1 MQATLLQIVCFRC
14 KKIKQGKQVPR
25 GGTTWVQANLA
36 EFPPGSLLDDI
47 GNSQCVVSGRP

>member
-47 GNSQCVVSGRP
+47 GNSQCVV